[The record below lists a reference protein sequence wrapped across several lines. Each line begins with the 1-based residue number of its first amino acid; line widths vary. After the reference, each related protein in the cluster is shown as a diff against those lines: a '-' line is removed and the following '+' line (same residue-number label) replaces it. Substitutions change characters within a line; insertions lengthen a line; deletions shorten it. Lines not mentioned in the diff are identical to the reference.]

1 MHTKKS
7 EIIQTLKDN
16 YNRDLRK
23 QVVKTILEQEDGKVT
38 PEYKIIDQIFAYV
51 LKEFGW
57 KVPDNPEDWDYTP
70 LDIMKETFP
79 KLECTQW
86 FERQILT
93 AKKLIE
99 MEMAH
104 RK

>member
-1 MHTKKS
+1 MNTKKS
-7 EIIQTLKDN
+7 EIILTLKDT

-23 QVVKTILEQEDGKVT
+23 QVVKTILEQENGKDN
-38 PEYKIIDQIFAYV
+38 PDYKIIDQVFAYV
-51 LKEFGW
+51 LKEFNW

-70 LDIMKETFP
+70 LEIMEETFP
-79 KLECTQW
+79 KLESTKW
-86 FERQILT
+86 FQRQILT

-99 MEMAH
+99 MEMEQ